1 MGRFRSWFP
10 LIMMFC
16 VTLSSTGHVC
26 SDEKNAPPDKTNER
40 SSVPANINA
49 EFLKPDLDPDEW
61 TKRFE
66 IESRE
71 VFAGREGIL
80 KALDL
85 KPGYQI
91 ADVGSGTGLYVG
103 PFAKAVGDQGK
114 VYAIDISPK
123 LIEHIERRIKGDG
136 LANVKAVQSTEKSI
150 VLAEPILD
158 RVFICDT
165 YHHFE
170 YHVAMLSS
178 IQAAMK
184 PGAELILVDFDRVP
198 GKSREW
204 LLTHVRA
211 GKSEVQ
217 KEITDA
223 GFEFVEEVTIPEF
236 RENYLLRFRKPMP
249 PESGR

>member
-1 MGRFRSWFP
+1 MLKQKTWIP
-10 LIMMFC
+10 TMMLFC
-16 VTLSSTGHVC
+16 IVLSATGQV
-26 SDEKNAPPDKTNER
+26 SSAEKVIQADETKER
-40 SSVPANINA
+40 SSVPENINA

-85 KPGYQI
+85 KPGQQI

-136 LANVKAVQSTEKSI
+136 LTNVKTVQSNEKSI

-178 IQAAMK
+178 IHAAMK

-223 GFEFVEEVTIPEF
+223 GFEFVEEVVIPEF
-236 RENYLLRFRKPMP
+236 KENYLLKFRKPFP
-249 PESGR
+249 SGSGR